1 MSRRRVSRSSRASQG
16 AASVEF
22 ALTVLIFL
30 TLTIGVIEFA
40 RVMFHWS
47 TAIEAT
53 RLGARVAVVCD
64 RNDTAVKFRMRS
76 MLPLLQDSDIAITY
90 PTAGCT
96 AATCEP
102 ITVSLVNFNVSTI
115 IPIATISVLLPPLST
130 SLTAESLS
138 STDNALCN

>member
-1 MSRRRVSRSSRASQG
+1 
-16 AASVEF
+16 VEF

-30 TLTIGVIEFA
+30 SLVIGVIEFS

-47 TAIEAT
+47 TAVEAT

-64 RNDTAVKFRMRS
+64 QNAAAVKNRMREI
-76 MLPLLQDSDIAITY
+76 LPLLQDSDIVITY

-96 AATCEP
+96 AATSEP
-102 ITVSLVNFNVSTI
+102 VTVRLNAFRLSTI
-115 IPIATISVLLPPLST
+115 IPVGTISMLLPPLST